1 LEKEYHVTSTGI
13 KIGGGYIPTAK
24 PMSKDEETIQDFLLG
39 QSNKQKQPLIEKVLV
54 AVYFVAVVVMLLD
67 FFVWRP

>member
-1 LEKEYHVTSTGI
+1 
-13 KIGGGYIPTAK
+13 
-24 PMSKDEETIQDFLLG
+24 MSKDEETIQDFLLG

>member
-1 LEKEYHVTSTGI
+1 LEKEYHITSTGI
-13 KIGGGYIPTAK
+13 KIGCGYIPPAK

-39 QSNKQKQPLIEKVLV
+39 QSNKQKQPLVDNIL
-54 AVYFVAVVVMLLD
+54 FVTYAIALVVMALD